1 MIKRVEE
8 QDIAGCVKVIKESFA
23 MVAKEFGF
31 TVENAP
37 GFTAFAT
44 TEDRLK
50 YHLFEEHRYV
60 CFLCQRGYCGIL
72 FSTCAR

>member
-23 MVAKEFGF
+23 TVAKEFGF
-31 TVENAP
+31 TVENVP

-44 TEDRLK
+44 TED
-50 YHLFEEHRYV
+50 V

-72 FSTCAR
+72 FSICAR

>member
-8 QDIAGCVKVIKESFA
+8 DIAECVKVIKESFA
-23 MVAKEFGF
+23 TVAKEFGF

-44 TEDRLK
+44 TEDR
-50 YHLFEEHRYV
+50 
-60 CFLCQRGYCGIL
+60 
-72 FSTCAR
+72 

>member
-1 MIKRVEE
+1 MIKSIEE
-8 QDIAGCVKVIKESFA
+8 QDIAECVKVIKESFA
-23 MVAKEFGF
+23 TVAREFCF

-50 YHLFEEHRYV
+50 
-60 CFLCQRGYCGIL
+60 
-72 FSTCAR
+72 

>member
-23 MVAKEFGF
+23 TVAKEFGF

-50 YHLFEEHRYV
+50 YHLFAP
-60 CFLCQRGYCGIL
+60 
-72 FSTCAR
+72 FSP